1 MAPPKVASTRHQP
14 AADAVAARSRSGALL
29 RRVSAQPALSASDI
43 QRAMQMTTDDFDQV
57 VAGTKVM
64 SLPHQLCLAAFLIE
78 HVPDLARAGRTLR
91 HQALAAMEYGSGA
104 TATHGSQ
111 PLKWSRLR

>member
-1 MAPPKVASTRHQP
+1 MAPPKVANTRSHS
-14 AADAVAARSRSGALL
+14 ADAVAMKSRSGDLL
-29 RRVSAQPALSASDI
+29 RRAIAQPDLSASDI
-43 QRAMQMTTDDFDQV
+43 RRALQMTADDFEQL

-64 SLPHQLCLAAFLIE
+64 SLPHQLCFAAFLIE
-78 HVPDLARAGRTLR
+78 QVPSLARAGRTLR
-91 HQALAAMEYGSGA
+91 HQALAAMEYGNGA

>member
-1 MAPPKVASTRHQP
+1 MAPPKVASTRSQP
-14 AADAVAARSRSGALL
+14 AKAVVLKSRSGDLL
-29 RRVSAQPALSASDI
+29 RRVIARPDLSASDI
-43 QRAMQMTTDDFDQV
+43 RRALQMTSDDFDQL

-64 SLPHQLCLAAFLIE
+64 SLPHQLCFAAFVIE
-78 HVPDLARAGRTLR
+78 QVPDLARAGRTLR

>member
-1 MAPPKVASTRHQP
+1 MASPKVASTRSHP
-14 AADAVAARSRSGALL
+14 AADAVSMKSRSGDLL
-29 RRVSAQPALSASDI
+29 RRVMTQPDLSASDI
-43 QRAMQMTTDDFDQV
+43 QRALQMTTDDFDQV

-64 SLPHQLCLAAFLIE
+64 SLPHQLCFAAFLIE
-78 HVPDLARAGRTLR
+78 QVPDLARAGRTLR

>member
-1 MAPPKVASTRHQP
+1 MPSSKVASPRPEPSGATC
-14 AADAVAARSRSGALL
+14 VKSRSGDLL
-29 RRVSAQPALSASDI
+29 RRFIALPGTHAADVRRELGMS
-43 QRAMQMTTDDFDQV
+43 TDDFDQL
-57 VAGTKVM
+57 VAGSRVM
-64 SLPHQLCLAAFLIE
+64 SLPHQLCFAAFLIE
-78 HVPDLARAGRTLR
+78 RVPALARAGCTLR

>member
-1 MAPPKVASTRHQP
+1 MASPKVASTPSHP
-14 AADAVAARSRSGALL
+14 DADAVTMKSRSGDLL
-29 RRVSAQPALSASDI
+29 RRVIARPDPSASDI
-43 QRAMQMTTDDFDQV
+43 QRALQMTTDDFDQV